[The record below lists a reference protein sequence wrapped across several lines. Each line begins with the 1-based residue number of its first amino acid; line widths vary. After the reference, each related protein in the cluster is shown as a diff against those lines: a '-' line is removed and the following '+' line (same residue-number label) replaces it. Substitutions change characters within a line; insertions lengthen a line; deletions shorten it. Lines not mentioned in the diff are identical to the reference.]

1 MEISKSTK
9 TVLKFTNESSVST
22 YSRTW
27 SNVIEVDFS
36 EEGLGGVD
44 NRYEL
49 EMPIEKAEWLLE
61 SLTETINN
69 FKETKAAERAKKE
82 AAEKQAADCIYKKP
96 NLTGNSLPPLLSVA
110 LQHHVARL
118 ATGRGFL

>member
-1 MEISKSTK
+1 MEICKSTK

-22 YSRTW
+22 YSRSW

-49 EMPIEKAEWLLE
+49 EMPIEKAEYLLE
-61 SLTETINN
+61 SLTETIENI
-69 FKETKAAERAKKE
+69 KETKAAERAKKE
-82 AAEKQAADCIYKKP
+82 AADKKAAEDSI
-96 NLTGNSLPPLLSVA
+96 NSVE
-110 LQHHVARL
+110 
-118 ATGRGFL
+118 TED

>member
-36 EEGLGGVD
+36 EEGLDGVE

-61 SLTETINN
+61 SLTETIES

-82 AAEKQAADCIYKKP
+82 AAEKE
-96 NLTGNSLPPLLSVA
+96 VA
-110 LQHHVARL
+110 EKL
-118 ATGRGFL
+118 AIESEESED

>member
-1 MEISKSTK
+1 MEICKSTK

-49 EMPIEKAEWLLE
+49 EMPIEKAEWLVK
-61 SLTETINN
+61 SLAETIES
-69 FKETKAAERAKKE
+69 FKENKAAERAKKE
-82 AAEKQAADCIYKKP
+82 AADKEAAEK
-96 NLTGNSLPPLLSVA
+96 
-110 LQHHVARL
+110 L
-118 ATGRGFL
+118 AVESEES

>member
-27 SNVIEVDFS
+27 SNIIEVDFS
-36 EEGLGGVD
+36 EDGLGGVN
-44 NRYEL
+44 NRYEI
-49 EMPIEKAEWLLE
+49 EMPIEKAEYLLE
-61 SLTETINN
+61 SLTETIEN

-82 AAEKQAADCIYKKP
+82 AADKEAAEDSI
-96 NLTGNSLPPLLSVA
+96 NSVE
-110 LQHHVARL
+110 
-118 ATGRGFL
+118 TED

>member
-1 MEISKSTK
+1 MEICKSTK
-9 TVLKFTNESSVST
+9 TVLKFTNESSVTT

-27 SNVIEVDFS
+27 SNVIEIDFS
-36 EEGLGGVD
+36 EGLSGVD

-61 SLTETINN
+61 SLTETLNS

-82 AAEKQAADCIYKKP
+82 AAEKEAAEK
-96 NLTGNSLPPLLSVA
+96 
-110 LQHHVARL
+110 L
-118 ATGRGFL
+118 AIESEESEN

>member
-9 TVLKFTNESSVST
+9 TVLKFTNECSATT
-22 YSRTW
+22 YSRSW
-27 SNVIEVDFS
+27 SNIIEIDFS

-49 EMPIEKAEWLLE
+49 EMPIEKAEYLLE

-82 AAEKQAADCIYKKP
+82 AAEKE
-96 NLTGNSLPPLLSVA
+96 VA
-110 LQHHVARL
+110 EKL
-118 ATGRGFL
+118 AIESEESED

>member
-1 MEISKSTK
+1 MEICKSTK

-27 SNVIEVDFS
+27 SNVIEIDFS
-36 EEGLGGVD
+36 EGLSGVE

-82 AAEKQAADCIYKKP
+82 AAEKEAAEK
-96 NLTGNSLPPLLSVA
+96 
-110 LQHHVARL
+110 L
-118 ATGRGFL
+118 AIESEESEN

>member
-9 TVLKFTNESSVST
+9 TVLKFTNESSVTT

-27 SNVIEVDFS
+27 SNVVEIDFT
-36 EEGLGGVD
+36 EEGLGGVE

-49 EMPIEKAEWLLE
+49 EMPIEKAEYLLE
-61 SLTETINN
+61 SLTETINS

-82 AAEKQAADCIYKKP
+82 AAEKEAAEK
-96 NLTGNSLPPLLSVA
+96 
-110 LQHHVARL
+110 L
-118 ATGRGFL
+118 AVESEESSE

>member
-22 YSRTW
+22 YSSTW

-49 EMPIEKAEWLLE
+49 EMPIEKAEYLLE
-61 SLTETINN
+61 SLTETIEN

-82 AAEKQAADCIYKKP
+82 AADKKAAEDSI
-96 NLTGNSLPPLLSVA
+96 NSVE
-110 LQHHVARL
+110 
-118 ATGRGFL
+118 TED

>member
-1 MEISKSTK
+1 MEVCKSTK

-49 EMPIEKAEWLLE
+49 EMPIEKAEYLLE
-61 SLTETINN
+61 SLTETINS

-82 AAEKQAADCIYKKP
+82 AAEKE
-96 NLTGNSLPPLLSVA
+96 VA
-110 LQHHVARL
+110 EKL
-118 ATGRGFL
+118 AIESEESED

>member
-9 TVLKFTNESSVST
+9 TVLKFTNESSVTT

-27 SNVIEVDFS
+27 SNVVEIDFS

-49 EMPIEKAEWLLE
+49 EMPIEKAEWLVK
-61 SLTETINN
+61 SLAETIES

-82 AAEKQAADCIYKKP
+82 AAEKEAAEDSI
-96 NLTGNSLPPLLSVA
+96 NSVE
-110 LQHHVARL
+110 
-118 ATGRGFL
+118 TED

>member
-1 MEISKSTK
+1 MEICKSTK
-9 TVLKFTNESSVST
+9 TVLKFTNESSVTT

-27 SNVIEVDFS
+27 SNVIEIDFS
-36 EEGLGGVD
+36 EGLSGVE

-61 SLTETINN
+61 SLTETINS

-82 AAEKQAADCIYKKP
+82 AAEKEAAEK
-96 NLTGNSLPPLLSVA
+96 
-110 LQHHVARL
+110 L
-118 ATGRGFL
+118 AIESEESEN

>member
-36 EEGLGGVD
+36 EEGLGGVE

-82 AAEKQAADCIYKKP
+82 AAEKE
-96 NLTGNSLPPLLSVA
+96 VA
-110 LQHHVARL
+110 EKL
-118 ATGRGFL
+118 AIESEESED

>member
-9 TVLKFTNESSVST
+9 PVLKITNESSVTT

-27 SNVIEVDFS
+27 SNVVEIDFT

-49 EMPIEKAEWLLE
+49 EMPIEKAEYLLE
-61 SLTETINN
+61 SLTETINS

-82 AAEKQAADCIYKKP
+82 AAEKEAAEKFA
-96 NLTGNSLPPLLSVA
+96 GESEESSE
-110 LQHHVARL
+110 
-118 ATGRGFL
+118 

>member
-9 TVLKFTNESSVST
+9 TVLKFTNESSVTT

-27 SNVIEVDFS
+27 SNVVEIDFT

-49 EMPIEKAEWLLE
+49 EMPIEKAEYLLE
-61 SLTETINN
+61 SLTETINS
-69 FKETKAAERAKKE
+69 FKETKAAERAKKAAAEKE
-82 AAEKQAADCIYKKP
+82 AAEK
-96 NLTGNSLPPLLSVA
+96 
-110 LQHHVARL
+110 L
-118 ATGRGFL
+118 AVESEESSE

>member
-82 AAEKQAADCIYKKP
+82 AADREAAEK
-96 NLTGNSLPPLLSVA
+96 
-110 LQHHVARL
+110 L
-118 ATGRGFL
+118 AVESEESED

>member
-1 MEISKSTK
+1 MEICKSTK

-82 AAEKQAADCIYKKP
+82 AAEKE
-96 NLTGNSLPPLLSVA
+96 VA
-110 LQHHVARL
+110 EKL
-118 ATGRGFL
+118 ASESEESED

>member
-1 MEISKSTK
+1 MEICKSTK
-9 TVLKFTNESSVST
+9 TVLKFTNESSVTT

-27 SNVIEVDFS
+27 SNVIEIDFS
-36 EEGLGGVD
+36 EGLSGVD

-61 SLTETINN
+61 SLGETIKS

-82 AAEKQAADCIYKKP
+82 AAEKEAAEK
-96 NLTGNSLPPLLSVA
+96 
-110 LQHHVARL
+110 L
-118 ATGRGFL
+118 AIESEESEN

>member
-9 TVLKFTNESSVST
+9 TVLKFTNESSVTT

-27 SNVIEVDFS
+27 SNVVEIDFT

-49 EMPIEKAEWLLE
+49 EMPIEKAEWLLK
-61 SLTETINN
+61 SLTDTIES
-69 FKETKAAERAKKE
+69 FKESKASERAKKE
-82 AAEKQAADCIYKKP
+82 AADKEAAEK
-96 NLTGNSLPPLLSVA
+96 
-110 LQHHVARL
+110 L
-118 ATGRGFL
+118 AVESEES

>member
-61 SLTETINN
+61 SLGETIKS

-82 AAEKQAADCIYKKP
+82 AAEKEAAEK
-96 NLTGNSLPPLLSVA
+96 
-110 LQHHVARL
+110 L
-118 ATGRGFL
+118 AIESEESEN